1 MLKIFL
7 VKLSWISKYFFLTV
21 NVSISFES
29 RKISFDNSF
38 KLSSLISIVF
48 GKCEWFLKL
57 ENEFKIGMKSKQ
69 KDLFQLTL
77 TSDEVSI
84 RKLKS
89 PNIAIGISIPKNLL
103 IV

>member
-1 MLKIFL
+1 
-7 VKLSWISKYFFLTV
+7 
-21 NVSISFES
+21 
-29 RKISFDNSF
+29 
-38 KLSSLISIVF
+38 
-48 GKCEWFLKL
+48 
-57 ENEFKIGMKSKQ
+57 MKSKQ
-69 KDLFQLTL
+69 KDLFQLTS